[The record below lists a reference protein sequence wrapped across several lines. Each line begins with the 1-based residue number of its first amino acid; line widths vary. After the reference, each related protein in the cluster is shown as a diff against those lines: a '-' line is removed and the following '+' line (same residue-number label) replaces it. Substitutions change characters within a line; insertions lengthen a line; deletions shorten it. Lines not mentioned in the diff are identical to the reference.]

1 MKDANSFIR
10 SASSNACVIY
20 AVLLGGL
27 CIFALADYI
36 ILARVARS
44 FVFPDMNGKAS
55 SVEYRFLPRM
65 RGLENQIEQYVAE
78 ALLGPVSVDSSS
90 LFLKGTRVLSV
101 LARDGVAYIDL
112 SEDAALSAQSGA
124 SATFLR
130 DSLAGLI
137 AGIGRNFPSLKR
149 VSVFIGGHEPYA
161 FADSVLPGSKSDA
174 KYGKSV
180 DK

>member
-1 MKDANSFIR
+1 MRAFIGFCR
-10 SASSNACVIY
+10 SALTNASVVF

-27 CIFALADYI
+27 FLFAFTDYI
-36 ILARVARS
+36 FTARVSRS
-44 FVFPDMNGKAS
+44 FVFPDMDGKGS
-55 SVEYRFLPRM
+55 SVEYRFLPRT

-90 LFLKGTRVLSV
+90 LFIKGTRVLSV

-112 SEDAALSAQSGA
+112 SEDAALSAQTGT

-130 DSLAGLI
+130 DSIAELV

-149 VSVFIGGHEPYA
+149 VSVFIGGYEPYA
-161 FADSVLPGSKSDA
+161 FANSVLPGSKSDA
-174 KYGKSV
+174 K
-180 DK
+180 